1 MLTVNAKHCLP
12 VALLIGFCCGAQ
24 AATSLG
30 SLTDSA
36 GTPLVQSSNC
46 TTSPCLQGVAYAAGY
61 LAGCQVVLSS
71 QDGTNSSTVTSSNGS
86 FSFPVDS
93 TKLVNASITIPMNQT
108 SSSRLI
114 VTNDTV
120 YNCSDTATNQPPP
133 FTLSAQVPAN
143 GSAVMVINAIT
154 SAESQAVAKVDTLP
168 SLIQTALA
176 ASGASTPDNLSS
188 LLSES
193 IKNPAGLAAAPY
205 LNALTNLS
213 DPTRAQFQVLN
224 AQVFN
229 SLTLAAQRVASVA
242 NSTNSSVS
250 AIDQGVSQVFQ
261 VLVPSVA
268 TTVASLS
275 GSSASSTSN
284 LSLTDATT
292 IANTLDSAV
301 QGVASSS
308 ASSASQVADEAV
320 NGVLNAVSSLT
331 SIFGRRLLQDRRQ
344 LLQAANSTSA
354 DPVST
359 AVGTVIAAINTE
371 LAALVPSSGSINGTQ
386 VQENIASLLYLAQTS
401 IFNAVP
407 AVSNGTQ
414 TAANFTSAYTGVNLT
429 NTADVA
435 LQYLTQKAPAFN
447 ML

>member
-1 MLTVNAKHCLP
+1 MLKVNAIHCLSA
-12 VALLIGFCCGAQ
+12 ALLIGFCCSAQ

-36 GTPLVQSSNC
+36 GTPLVQLSNC

-71 QDGTNSSTVTSSNGS
+71 QDGTNSSTMTASNGS

-114 VTNDTV
+114 VTNGTV

-133 FTLSAQVPAN
+133 FTLSAQVPSN

-154 SAESQAVAKVDTLP
+154 SAESQAVTKVDTLP
-168 SLIQTALA
+168 SLIQTVLS
-176 ASGASTPDNLSS
+176 ASGASTPDNLFS

-193 IKNPAGLAAAPY
+193 VKTPAGLAAAPY
-205 LNALTNLS
+205 FNALTNLS
-213 DPTRAQFQVLN
+213 DPTRAEFQVLN

-275 GSSASSTSN
+275 SS
-284 LSLTDATT
+284 
-292 IANTLDSAV
+292 I
-301 QGVASSS
+301 
-308 ASSASQVADEAV
+308 
-320 NGVLNAVSSLT
+320 SSLT

-344 LLQAANSTSA
+344 LLQTANSTST

-371 LAALVPSSGSINGTQ
+371 LAALVPSSGTINGTQ

-414 TAANFTSAYTGVNLT
+414 TAASFTSAYTGVNLT

-435 LQYLTQKAPAFN
+435 LQYLTKEAPAFN